1 MASDKILAKF
11 EVELE
16 HAILDTAD
24 HGMDSRYD
32 NDIWR
37 ETNDK
42 SEISIADIKHVR
54 QIRENDISIKN
65 DISVTG
71 QHKSKNVGDNNE
83 DGVDTAIK
91 RCKKKNESRDSNKA
105 VKYDELEI
113 DVLADYVRKFLIQ
126 HGGTARGS

>member
-1 MASDKILAKF
+1 MYQWASDKILAKF

-42 SEISIADIKHVR
+42 SEISIADIKH
-54 QIRENDISIKN
+54 
-65 DISVTG
+65 
-71 QHKSKNVGDNNE
+71 
-83 DGVDTAIK
+83 
-91 RCKKKNESRDSNKA
+91 C
-105 VKYDELEI
+105 
-113 DVLADYVRKFLIQ
+113 
-126 HGGTARGS
+126 